1 MTRRAGTYS
10 LLGFPLPC
18 GLKCSLEPSRSH
30 WGGDSWK
37 FSCGCRLLSCPY
49 PCPSRRI
56 NRKQEAYF
64 FFFYVL
70 CKIDIFKSPVTMV
83 TFCFLN
89 WEEKKNRNDS
99 IWRFSDL
106 QWVPAK
112 MSCHRNYSLLP
123 KPEKNDVGSMY
134 VYVWVGVWYTCVH
147 ICIIYISSIYY
158 IYLYHISVEG
168 CHSDQ
173 PQYIC
178 NSFHHPILS
187 CAFTRDF
194 LVSHQKL

>member
-64 FFFYVL
+64 FFFFYVL

-89 WEEKKNRNDS
+89 WEEKKMVMTAFEGS
-99 IWRFSDL
+99 QTSSEYL
-106 QWVPAK
+106 QKWVVTEIIPYFPNLKK
-112 MSCHRNYSLLP
+112 MMLVQCMCMC
-123 KPEKNDVGSMY
+123 E
-134 VYVWVGVWYTCVH
+134 WVCGTRV
-147 ICIIYISSIYY
+147 Y
-158 IYLYHISVEG
+158 IYV
-168 CHSDQ
+168 
-173 PQYIC
+173 
-178 NSFHHPILS
+178 
-187 CAFTRDF
+187 
-194 LVSHQKL
+194 